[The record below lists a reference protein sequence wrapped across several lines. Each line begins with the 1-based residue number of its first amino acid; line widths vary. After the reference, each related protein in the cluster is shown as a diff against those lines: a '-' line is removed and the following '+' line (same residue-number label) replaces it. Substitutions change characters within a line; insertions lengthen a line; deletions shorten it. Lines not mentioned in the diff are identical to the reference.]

1 MGAWERWPSDV
12 LCVCICSS
20 DEAADYSI
28 NLGRSSGLR
37 GWRTVP
43 IGNRT
48 GHANLRAIIKL
59 WEEKW
64 KQATLLLAGQQQ
76 QHYFG
81 QQPHQHQRIPRIWTT
96 PPASF
101 SSPSFGDLNQTFL
114 MVPNWSY
121 HINITKS
128 GNSNSWIVHVV
139 IEACLQFEESTFDI
153 EKPWYLIAWKSF
165 FFHYFLKNRRLGT
178 VVMVLRACGF
188 HPTIYRV
195 HSKYPFPR
203 PISVVGKKRTL
214 RICSLLCS
222 HLSLEAPEER
232 KHTWAIFQNIEPSSS
247 AFSTSTEHSFRYC
260 QYWLTDW
267 TDYGSSFNLQFNF
280 YLLLLSLSLGSPRAL
295 RESLKAT
302 STTPF
307 FHTFIAE
314 MTPKKALADIT

>member
-1 MGAWERWPSDV
+1 M
-12 LCVCICSS
+12 
-20 DEAADYSI
+20 
-28 NLGRSSGLR
+28 N
-37 GWRTVP
+37 
-43 IGNRT
+43 
-48 GHANLRAIIKL
+48 
-59 WEEKW
+59 
-64 KQATLLLAGQQQ
+64 
-76 QHYFG
+76 
-81 QQPHQHQRIPRIWTT
+81 
-96 PPASF
+96 
-101 SSPSFGDLNQTFL
+101 
-114 MVPNWSY
+114 SY
-121 HINITKS
+121 
-128 GNSNSWIVHVV
+128 VV

-153 EKPWYLIAWKSF
+153 EKPFDRVKEL

-280 YLLLLSLSLGSPRAL
+280 YLLLLLSLSLSWLPKSLERKL
-295 RESLKAT
+295 ESNFDD
-302 STTPF
+302 PF
-307 FHTFIAE
+307 FSYLHCWNDS
-314 MTPKKALADIT
+314 KKSIGWHYIGVPPHN

>member
-1 MGAWERWPSDV
+1 MNST
-12 LCVCICSS
+12 CSYWS
-20 DEAADYSI
+20 MSSI
-28 NLGRSSGLR
+28 WGVNLWYRKAM
-37 GWRTVP
+37 
-43 IGNRT
+43 I
-48 GHANLRAIIKL
+48 
-59 WEEKW
+59 
-64 KQATLLLAGQQQ
+64 
-76 QHYFG
+76 
-81 QQPHQHQRIPRIWTT
+81 
-96 PPASF
+96 
-101 SSPSFGDLNQTFL
+101 
-114 MVPNWSY
+114 
-121 HINITKS
+121 
-128 GNSNSWIVHVV
+128 
-139 IEACLQFEESTFDI
+139 FDRVK
-153 EKPWYLIAWKSF
+153 EL

>member
-1 MGAWERWPSDV
+1 MNST
-12 LCVCICSS
+12 CSHWS
-20 DEAADYSI
+20 MSSI
-28 NLGRSSGLR
+28 WGVNLWYRKAM
-37 GWRTVP
+37 
-43 IGNRT
+43 I
-48 GHANLRAIIKL
+48 
-59 WEEKW
+59 
-64 KQATLLLAGQQQ
+64 
-76 QHYFG
+76 
-81 QQPHQHQRIPRIWTT
+81 
-96 PPASF
+96 
-101 SSPSFGDLNQTFL
+101 
-114 MVPNWSY
+114 
-121 HINITKS
+121 
-128 GNSNSWIVHVV
+128 
-139 IEACLQFEESTFDI
+139 FDRVK
-153 EKPWYLIAWKSF
+153 EL

-280 YLLLLSLSLGSPRAL
+280 YLLLLLSLSLLAPQ
-295 RESLKAT
+295 EPWEKAWKQLWRPLF
-302 STTPF
+302 SYL
-307 FHTFIAE
+307 HCWNDS
-314 MTPKKALADIT
+314 KKSIGWHYIGVPPHN

>member
-1 MGAWERWPSDV
+1 M
-12 LCVCICSS
+12 
-20 DEAADYSI
+20 
-28 NLGRSSGLR
+28 N
-37 GWRTVP
+37 
-43 IGNRT
+43 
-48 GHANLRAIIKL
+48 
-59 WEEKW
+59 
-64 KQATLLLAGQQQ
+64 
-76 QHYFG
+76 
-81 QQPHQHQRIPRIWTT
+81 
-96 PPASF
+96 
-101 SSPSFGDLNQTFL
+101 
-114 MVPNWSY
+114 SY
-121 HINITKS
+121 
-128 GNSNSWIVHVV
+128 VV

-222 HLSLEAPEER
+222 HLSLEAQKKEST
-232 KHTWAIFQNIEPSSS
+232 HTWAIFQNIEPSSS
-247 AFSTSTEHSFRYC
+247 SSSSFSFLYFDGAHASATSTD
-260 QYWLTDW
+260 WLTGLIMAPRSISNS
-267 TDYGSSFNLQFNF
+267 TFTSS
-280 YLLLLSLSLGSPRAL
+280 SLSSSSPRAL

>member
-1 MGAWERWPSDV
+1 M
-12 LCVCICSS
+12 SS
-20 DEAADYSI
+20 I
-28 NLGRSSGLR
+28 WGVNLWYRKAM
-37 GWRTVP
+37 
-43 IGNRT
+43 I
-48 GHANLRAIIKL
+48 
-59 WEEKW
+59 
-64 KQATLLLAGQQQ
+64 
-76 QHYFG
+76 
-81 QQPHQHQRIPRIWTT
+81 
-96 PPASF
+96 
-101 SSPSFGDLNQTFL
+101 
-114 MVPNWSY
+114 
-121 HINITKS
+121 
-128 GNSNSWIVHVV
+128 
-139 IEACLQFEESTFDI
+139 FDRVK
-153 EKPWYLIAWKSF
+153 EL